1 MPDRSPPSPSGR
13 GRYPLLLLAVG
24 LLAAAPAGAA
34 PWWYAGRDDHSAV
47 FVDIGSIERDGG
59 VVRFAARQVIRRP
72 GDPVAMTL
80 DFVQVDC
87 ARSRIGWVGIQR
99 FGADDQ
105 VIDTSTRADA
115 EMAPPATP
123 IDRAQLE
130 FACADPAARE
140 RAGFFPL
147 RIDDAAFT
155 DALLGTT
162 GNGMSPRALH
172 DRMAAS
178 PETPVIRSNAPP
190 PATFGTVQTVAVGQP
205 LVPPRD
211 YSRGAQIPD
220 PADYPAIE
228 VGRIYDIAFQGIKDG
243 EIRFEIR
250 GYSIDD
256 LVHPGSGQTETLP
269 LGQPGIAI
277 RDIEITIRKASPD
290 RLTYSVAVRKPQP
303 GEPPCTAGCEAVTD
317 AATQAH

>member
-1 MPDRSPPSPSGR
+1 
-13 GRYPLLLLAVG
+13 
-24 LLAAAPAGAA
+24 
-34 PWWYAGRDDHSAV
+34 
-47 FVDIGSIERDGG
+47 
-59 VVRFAARQVIRRP
+59 
-72 GDPVAMTL
+72 MTL

-99 FGADDQ
+99 FGHDDQ

-115 EMAPPATP
+115 ELAPPSTA
-123 IDRAQLE
+123 IDRAQLD
-130 FACADPAARE
+130 FVCADPAARE

-162 GNGMSPRALH
+162 GNGVSPRALH

-178 PETPVIRSNAPP
+178 PETPVIRSTAPP

-205 LVPPRD
+205 IVPPRD
-211 YSRGAQIPD
+211 YSRGTQTPD

-243 EIRFEIR
+243 EIQFEIR

-256 LVHPGSGQTETLP
+256 LVHPGSGQTDTLP
-269 LGQPGIAI
+269 LGQRSITI
-277 RDIEITIRKASPD
+277 RDLAITIRKTTPD
-290 RLTYSVAVRKPQP
+290 QLTYSVAIQKAPP
-303 GEPPCTAGCEAVTD
+303 PEPPCIEGCAEVVES
-317 AATQAH
+317 AAPTP

>member
-1 MPDRSPPSPSGR
+1 MKLWMLG
-13 GRYPLLLLAVG
+13 VG
-24 LLAAAPAGAA
+24 TLTMFATPAGAA

-59 VVRFAARQVIRRP
+59 IIRFAARQVVRRP
-72 GDPVAMTL
+72 GDPVAMML

-99 FGADDQ
+99 FGDDDQ

-115 EMAPPATP
+115 ELAPPSTP
-123 IDRAQLE
+123 IDRAQLD
-130 FACADPAARE
+130 FVCADPAARE

-162 GNGMSPRALH
+162 GDGISPRALH

-178 PETPVIRSNAPP
+178 PETPVIRSTAPP

-205 LVPPRD
+205 IVPPRD

-243 EIRFEIR
+243 EIQFEIR

-256 LVHPGSGQTETLP
+256 LVHPGSGQTDTLP
-269 LGQPGIAI
+269 LRQRSITI
-277 RDIEITIRKASPD
+277 RDIEITIRKATPD
-290 RLTYSVAVRKPQP
+290 QLTYSVAIQKAPP
-303 GEPPCTAGCEAVTD
+303 PEPPCIEGCAEVVES
-317 AATQAH
+317 AAPTP